1 MNAVSP
7 VLTRAALAC
16 AVALAALPGIAQQYP
31 TKPIRL
37 IIPSPA
43 GGGMDNLGRTVGAG
57 LTERWGQQVV
67 IDTRPGAA
75 GIVGT
80 DLAAK
85 APADGYTL
93 LLAWIAPL
101 AINPG
106 LYKKLPYDVL
116 RDFEPLMEVATTPH
130 VLVVP
135 PGFKAATVQEFITV
149 AKAAPGT
156 VSYGSSG
163 IGGSSHL
170 AGELFAA
177 MAGVKLLHVPYKGTP
192 PALVDL
198 MAGRI
203 QASFAAAA
211 PALPHIRSGK
221 IKALAVTTRTA
232 SPNVPGLP
240 PIADLLPGYE
250 AHTWY
255 GMMAPAGTSKAI
267 IKTLNDTIASHLRQ
281 PRVSETLAHQ
291 GFDVVASTPAD
302 YARFLRAELAKWRK
316 VVAESSVRAE

>member
-1 MNAVSP
+1 MR
-7 VLTRAALAC
+7 RAALGC
-16 AVALAALPGIAQQYP
+16 VVALAAAPAAAQQYP

-57 LTERWGQQVV
+57 LTNRWGQQVV
-67 IDTRPGAA
+67 VDTRPGAA

-93 LLAWIAPL
+93 LLAWVAPL

-116 RDFEPLMEVATTPH
+116 TDFEPLMEVATTPH

-135 PGFKAATVQEFITV
+135 PGFKAATVKEFIAA

-211 PALPHIRSGK
+211 PALPHIHSGK

-240 PIADLLPGYE
+240 PIANLLPGYE

-255 GMMAPAGTSKAI
+255 AIMAPAGTPKSI
-267 IKTLNDTIASHLRQ
+267 IEMLNETVARHLRE
-281 PRVSETLAHQ
+281 PEVNATLSKQ
-291 GFDVVASTPAD
+291 GFDIVASTPEAF
-302 YARFLRAELAKWRK
+302 AKFLKTELAKWAK
-316 VVAESSVRAE
+316 VVAAAGLRAE